1 MAKAITH
8 HNIKEI
14 FDGLHD
20 NLEVLKYATISVNED
35 SNITSEEKEVIC
47 ESVNKLRALL
57 IELECDFSI

>member
-20 NLEVLKYATISVNED
+20 NLETLKYATIAVND
-35 SNITSEEKEVIC
+35 DANITSEEKEVIC

-57 IELECDFSI
+57 IELECDFTI